1 MACPRGPC
9 LPALC
14 RVGYTW
20 SKQQGFDSVRVLKL
34 AHNMGKV
41 RVLLSL
47 LQRMATPDIAHV
59 LQQCSPIM
67 VCTRWQLAAAS
78 PAKISQAPAFHQH
91 CCSLGLLTLQQRPD
105 SGQQGPQAA
114 AQQADR

>member
-1 MACPRGPC
+1 MMAYPC
-9 LPALC
+9 VSRLTALC

-41 RVLLSL
+41 RVLKRL
-47 LQRMATPDIAHV
+47 LQYMTAIDVAHV
-59 LQQCSPIM
+59 LQHWDSIM
-67 VCTRWQLAAAS
+67 VCRGPDLTTAS
-78 PAKISQAPAFHQH
+78 PAKALQAPARHQH
-91 CCSLGLLTLQQRPD
+91 TCSLGPLTLQQRPG

-114 AQQADR
+114 FPAG